1 MAARHQIEGGGSL
14 SRQETAAPAI
24 WSELEQDGLAFRPMG
39 SRLRPPRPFVP
50 LLPREALVASLLSEQ
65 RPLVLVAAPAGYGK
79 TTTLAQWV
87 DADPRPAAWLQLDA
101 ADDDPVVFLAYL
113 SLALGKV
120 TPLEPVVLELLRQR
134 MPPIDQLIMP
144 ALAAAVGEA
153 DPFLLVLDDGHLV
166 QNQTCW
172 RLLTTVFEQLPEGA
186 QLCIAAR
193 SAPRLPM
200 ARLRADGR
208 LAEYDMAD
216 LALDRGEM
224 AALLALHQLTLTD
237 AALDELH
244 TATEGWP
251 AGLRLSLLAGAGGH
265 AAAPL
270 PAVHGDQQAI
280 AAFLIEEVLE
290 RQPAGVQRFLLRTS
304 ILDRLSPDLCR
315 TVAEDDRAGT
325 RLAALARDNLFV
337 VSLDDRGEW
346 YRYHHLF
353 AELLAALQARRAPEE
368 LPELHRRAA
377 AWHLSHDD
385 PDRAV
390 RHWLAAGD
398 AARAAWPAF
407 IACFEL
413 VDRGQMETARRMMDE
428 FSEEQLGSHTALTFA
443 AAWLYGTVVGDAAR
457 GERWCRTACAADVG
471 DAPMPGGQGTWRGY
485 QAGLRAFLAPDG
497 VSGMLADAELGLA
510 CELEAG
516 AEAWEARRVLGVA
529 LYLNGRS
536 HRAESCFGEM
546 LRECADPMCRSYAL
560 AFLSL
565 IAGDEGRGDDAALL
579 DEQAL
584 ALTPEMGLDI
594 SPGMFFALPQLL
606 SRVRSLSRR
615 GDAGTEAMIARTAQY
630 LHDMVPQVPWR
641 VLLVAVVLGEVRLA
655 RGEGAEAERWA
666 TKAEDVLARYPD
678 AGMLRGRTRRLR
690 EALEERR
697 MADPLTA
704 AERRVLDLL
713 PTQLTAGQMAARLF
727 LTENTVKSHLSH
739 IYRKLGVT
747 TRTHAVETARRLGL
761 L

>member
-1 MAARHQIEGGGSL
+1 MAAQHQTEGGSL
-14 SRQETAAPAI
+14 SRQEAAAAVI
-24 WSELEQDGLAFRPMG
+24 WSELEQDGRAFRPMG
-39 SRLRPPRPFVP
+39 SRLRPPHSLVP
-50 LLPREALVASLLSEQ
+50 LLPRERLVAALLADQ

-79 TTTLAQWV
+79 TITLAQWV
-87 DADPRPAAWLQLDA
+87 AADPRPGAWLQLDA
-101 ADDDPVVFLAYL
+101 ADDDPVVFLTYL
-113 SLALGKV
+113 SLALGNV
-120 TPLEPVVLELLRQR
+120 TPLDPAVLDLLRR
-134 MPPIDQLIMP
+134 RTPPIDQLIMP
-144 ALAAAVGEA
+144 ALAAAVGDA
-153 DPFLLVLDDGHLV
+153 DPFLLVVDDGHLV

-186 QLCIAAR
+186 QLCVAAR

-224 AALLALHQLTLTD
+224 AALLALHQLTLAD

-244 TATEGWP
+244 AATEGWP
-251 AGLRLSLLAGAGGH
+251 AGLRLSLLAGAGRQG
-265 AAAPL
+265 ASPL
-270 PAVHGDQQAI
+270 PAVHGDQRAI
-280 AAFLIEEVLE
+280 AAFLVEEVLE

-315 TVAEDDRAGT
+315 AVAEDDRAGT
-325 RLAALARDNLFV
+325 RLAALARENLFV
-337 VSLDDRGEW
+337 VPLDDRGEW

-353 AELLAALQARRAPEE
+353 AELLAALQTRRAPEE

-377 AWHLSHDD
+377 AWLLGHDE

-390 RHWLAAGD
+390 RHWVAAGD
-398 AARAAWPAF
+398 AASAAWPAYV
-407 IACFEL
+407 ACFEL
-413 VDRGQMETARRMMDE
+413 VDRGQVETARRMMDE
-428 FSEEQLGSHTALTFA
+428 FSDEQLGGHTALTFA
-443 AAWLYGTVVGDAAR
+443 AAWLYGTVIGDATR
-457 GERWCRTACAADVG
+457 GERWRRIACAADVG
-471 DAPMPGGQGTWRGY
+471 DEQMPDGQGSWRGY

-497 VSGMLADAELGLA
+497 VPGMLADAELGLA

-516 AEAWEARRVLGVA
+516 AESWEARRVLGVA

-536 HRAESCFGEM
+536 RRAESCFGEM
-546 LRECADPMCRSYAL
+546 LQECDDQTCRSYAL

-565 IAGDEGRGDDAALL
+565 IAGDEGRDDDAVHL
-579 DEQAL
+579 DEQAF
-584 ALTPEMGLDI
+584 ALTPEMALDI
-594 SPGMFFALPQLL
+594 SPGMFLALPQLL
-606 SRVRSLSRR
+606 SRVRALSRR
-615 GDAGTEAMIARTAQY
+615 GDPGTEAMIARTAQY
-630 LHDMVPQVPWR
+630 LHDMVPQVQWR
-641 VLLVAVVLGEVRLA
+641 VLLITLVLGEVQLE
-655 RGEGAEAERWA
+655 RGMEAEAEFWA
-666 TKAEDVLARYPD
+666 AKAEAVLARHAD
-678 AGMLRGRTRRLR
+678 VGMLRGRIRRLR

-713 PTQLTAGQMAARLF
+713 PTQFTAGQMATRLF

-747 TRTHAVETARRLGL
+747 TRTDAVETARRLGL

>member
-1 MAARHQIEGGGSL
+1 MAAQHLTEGGGSL
-14 SRQETAAPAI
+14 SRQETAAPVI

-39 SRLRPPRPFVP
+39 SRLRPPHSLVP
-50 LLPREALVASLLSEQ
+50 LLPRETLIASLLADQ

-87 DADPRPAAWLQLDA
+87 AADPRPGAWLQLDA
-101 ADDDPVVFLAYL
+101 DDDDPVVFLTYL

-120 TPLEPVVLELLRQR
+120 TPLEPCVLDLLRR
-134 MPPIDQLIMP
+134 RTPPIDQLIMP
-144 ALAAAVGEA
+144 ALAAAVDEA

-166 QNQTCW
+166 QNRTCW
-172 RLLTTVFEQLPEGA
+172 RLLTTIFEQLPEGA

-216 LALDRGEM
+216 LALDREEM
-224 AALLALHQLTLTD
+224 AALLALHQLTLAD
-237 AALDELH
+237 AALDELQA
-244 TATEGWP
+244 ATEGWP
-251 AGLRLSLLAGAGGH
+251 AGLRLSLLAGTGRQ

-290 RQPAGVQRFLLRTS
+290 RLPAGVQRFLLRTS

-315 TVAEDDRAGT
+315 TVAEDDRAGA

-377 AWHLSHDD
+377 TWHLGHDK

-398 AARAAWPAF
+398 ATSAAWPAF
-407 IACFEL
+407 MACFEL

-428 FSEEQLGSHTALTFA
+428 FSEEQLGGHTALTFA
-443 AAWLYGTVVGDAAR
+443 AAWLYGSVVGDGAR
-457 GERWCRTACAADVG
+457 GERWRRIACAADVG
-471 DAPMPGGQGTWRGY
+471 DEQMPDRQGSWRGY

-497 VSGMLADAELGLA
+497 VPGMLADAELSLA
-510 CELEAG
+510 CDLEAG
-516 AEAWEARRVLGVA
+516 VETWEARRALGVA

-536 HRAESCFGEM
+536 RRAESCFGEM
-546 LRECADPMCRSYAL
+546 LQECDDTMCRSYAL

-565 IAGDEGRGDDAALL
+565 IAGDEGRDEDAAQL
-579 DEQAL
+579 DERAFT
-584 ALTPEMGLDI
+584 LTPEMGLDI
-594 SPGMFFALPQLL
+594 SPGMFIALPQLL

-615 GDAGTEAMIARTAQY
+615 GDPETEAMIATTARY

-641 VLLVAVVLGEVRLA
+641 VLLIALVLGEVRLA
-655 RGEGAEAERWA
+655 RGQAAEAERWA
-666 TKAEDVLARYPD
+666 AKAEEVLAHYPD
-678 AGMLRGRTRRLR
+678 VGMLRGRTRRLR

-713 PTQLTAGQMAARLF
+713 PTQLTAGQMATRLF

-747 TRTHAVETARRLGL
+747 TRTDAVEAARRLGL